1 MTTSARAVLT
11 TEHKAAIVLFI
22 LLPCAATAQEGEPA
36 FTDDFPV
43 DECTFTPFGGNQ
55 FFSLMPGRRTY
66 FDNSA
71 CVAQGECEEREDLVI
86 TVTREL
92 KKVWIEADGELRPVW
107 TRVIVEHER
116 EDGQLKEI
124 SRNYFAMCVP
134 SRDVYYFGED
144 VDIYAGGKVVSHD
157 GAWLAG
163 RYGAEPGIIMPDSAF
178 ILGQRYYQELAPG
191 VALDRAEHVDA
202 DLEIDLHAGN
212 FDDCVEVSETTPLE
226 PGSES
231 TKVYC
236 PGVGLV
242 IDNDLEA
249 TAVER

>member
-1 MTTSARAVLT
+1 MLA
-11 TEHKAAIVLFI
+11 
-22 LLPCAATAQEGEPA
+22 LLPLAAVAEEEA
-36 FTDDFPV
+36 DFTDDFPV
-43 DECTFTPFGGNQ
+43 EECAFMPFGGNA

-71 CVAQGECEEREDLVI
+71 CLASGECEDREDLVI

-92 KKVWIEADGELRPVW
+92 KKVWIDEDGRRRPVW
-107 TRVIVEHER
+107 TRVIVEQER
-116 EDGQLKEI
+116 ENNELKEI

-144 VDIYAGGKVVSHD
+144 VDIYEDGDVVSHD

-163 RYGAEPGIIMPDSAF
+163 RDGAEPGIIMPESAF
-178 ILGQRYYQELAPG
+178 ILGQRYYQEVAPG
-191 VALDRAEHVDA
+191 IALDRAEHVEV
-202 DLEIDLHAGN
+202 DLEIDLQAGN
-212 FDDCVEVSETTPLE
+212 FEDCIEVAESTPLE
-226 PGSES
+226 PGAES

-242 IDNDLEA
+242 VDDDLEA
-249 TAVER
+249 IAVER